1 MENSNQ
7 HWVVLD
13 AGRSLIKAKNGSGE
27 MSFTHA
33 VLRLNE
39 TDYRAA
45 VSRGGSI
52 DLMRINGIPYAF
64 GETAIKNGYQSRQ
77 VAADRYNELYYGAIV
92 AATLYRLYEKP
103 IRNVLLYASHAPVDV
118 DYRADIIAAAKSVWE
133 VESGDTKRVYT
144 VTNVRCFDEPVGGVM
159 NMLLNSNGTHYQRSD
174 IRNGNTLVFDVGGQT
189 IDIAALDKGKV
200 DYTSITSRV
209 GGIIAVEETFKR
221 LFRSEHKAKLKSTPY
236 LNPKRV
242 REAIRTGVYD
252 AGALGKI
259 DCSAQLQ
266 ESVSPVLTRIK
277 DLISEFGDISNYDNM
292 VFTGGGGGLLFNH
305 IKDFMNHNAIR
316 ANIGRDYFHLA
327 DEPDNVHL
335 ANVRGGWRLL
345 KAFEAKGAI

>member
-1 MENSNQ
+1 MENNNQ

-27 MSFTHA
+27 ISFTHA
-33 VLRLNE
+33 VMRLNE
-39 TDYRAA
+39 TDYKSAI
-45 VSRGGSI
+45 SRGGSA

-92 AATLYRLYEKP
+92 AATLFKLYEKP
-103 IRNVLLYASHAPVDV
+103 IRNVKLYASHAPVDV
-118 DYRADIIAAAKSVWE
+118 DYRTDIIAAAKAVWE
-133 VESGDTKRVYT
+133 VECNGGKRVYS
-144 VTNVRCFDEPVGGVM
+144 VGEVRCFDEPVGGVM

-174 IRNGNTLVFDVGGQT
+174 IRNGSTLVFDVGGQT

-209 GGIIAVEETFKR
+209 GGIISVEESFKR

-236 LNPKRV
+236 LEPDRVRAAIRSSKYNAGALGQIDCSEQV
-242 REAIRTGVYD
+242 REAI
-252 AGALGKI
+252 
-259 DCSAQLQ
+259 
-266 ESVSPVLTRIK
+266 SPVLIRIK
-277 DLISEFGDISNYDNM
+277 DLISEFGDVTNYDNM

-305 IKDFMNHNAIR
+305 IADYLNHNAIR
-316 ANIGRDYFHLA
+316 KNLGRDYFHLA
-327 DEPDNVHL
+327 DEAENVHL

-345 KAFEAKGAI
+345 KAFQAKGVI